1 MSGTAELVVIRPEP
15 KIDETQD
22 VELPSTDSD
31 LTAEPPPDGGYGWV
45 CVASVFIIN
54 GFTWGVTAVSH
65 YRTLITIYSNGMA
78 WNRRGTVL
86 SLTSCKIS
94 SHMAST

>member
-1 MSGTAELVVIRPEP
+1 MSGTAELVIIRPEP
-15 KIDETQD
+15 MIDESQG

-31 LTAEPPPDGGYGWV
+31 STAEPPPDGGYGWV

-54 GFTWGVTAVSH
+54 GFTWGVTAVSR
-65 YRTLITIYSNGMA
+65 YRNLFDICFNGMA
-78 WNRRGTVL
+78 WNRHGTVL
-86 SLTSCKIS
+86 SLTRCEIS